1 MGRGV
6 QAATSWRSGPRGWR
20 PGVLLVLLC
29 AYRSPPPSYHP
40 WALRGRLSASH
51 LHGSTLMPTADQQG
65 ESTFSCTEGQAPRCQ
80 RAWSLRSGAVG
91 GGGGSLGSSCVHQT
105 GVQMRQLR
113 ELVSRGPR
121 GASAFQG
128 PQRAGDPRRQEPGAG
143 GQEATMRAELRK

>member
-65 ESTFSCTEGQAPRCQ
+65 ESTFSCTEARPHAASVLGPSCLELWVGAGA
-80 RAWSLRSGAVG
+80 AWGAAV
-91 GGGGSLGSSCVHQT
+91 
-105 GVQMRQLR
+105 
-113 ELVSRGPR
+113 
-121 GASAFQG
+121 FI
-128 PQRAGDPRRQEPGAG
+128 RQECRCGS
-143 GQEATMRAELRK
+143 